1 MQIQT
6 KIIELDSKIPIF
18 NINRIR
24 HPDYNSLFL
33 YKKKKK
39 RFLGMKTIIDEKQQ
53 FDVIYYDIEMKKKIT
68 VDNFNEDVDLNF
80 GYIYILKTRKRTYN
94 DLLDKDLPSNDFH
107 IRKKGKFC

>member
-1 MQIQT
+1 
-6 KIIELDSKIPIF
+6 
-18 NINRIR
+18 
-24 HPDYNSLFL
+24 
-33 YKKKKK
+33 
-39 RFLGMKTIIDEKQQ
+39 
-53 FDVIYYDIEMKKKIT
+53 MKKKIT